1 MTSVF
6 LDTDVILDLFIEREP
21 HHSAALRFFSYL
33 QVHADS
39 IQAYTSPVVIANV
52 GYILGKARSESYAIQ
67 KIEGLRDFVR
77 VLPMTEA
84 EVDRAIQRPGDDF
97 EDSLQYHCATARAV
111 KIIVTRNRGDFHTEG
126 VQSLEPDEF
135 IKIDSLGQSTQP

>member
-21 HHSAALRFFSYL
+21 HHSVALRFFSYL

-52 GYILGKARSESYAIQ
+52 GYSLGKARSEAYGVQ
-67 KIEGLRDFVR
+67 KIKGLRDFMR
-77 VLPMTEA
+77 ILPMTEA
-84 EVDRAIQRPGDDF
+84 VTNLQRPCTSRRKLSPY
-97 EDSLQYHCATARAV
+97 SL
-111 KIIVTRNRGDFHTEG
+111 KSLFLRNGTTGSVLPRCFR
-126 VQSLEPDEF
+126 
-135 IKIDSLGQSTQP
+135 

>member
-21 HHSAALRFFSYL
+21 HHSVALRFFSYL

-39 IQAYTSPVVIANV
+39 IHAYTSPVVIANV
-52 GYILGKARSESYAIQ
+52 GYILGKARSESYAVR
-67 KIEGLRDFVR
+67 KIKGLRDFVR

-84 EVDRAIQRPGDDF
+84 EVDRAIQRPGNDF
-97 EDSLQYHCATARAV
+97 EDSLQYHCAIASAV
-111 KIIVTRNRGDFHTEG
+111 KIIVTRNGDDFLTDG
-126 VQSLEPDEF
+126 VQTLEPDEF
-135 IKIDSLGQSTQP
+135 IKMDLSEKAT

>member
-21 HHSAALRFFSYL
+21 HHSIALRFFSYL

-52 GYILGKARSESYAIQ
+52 GYILGKARSESYAVQ
-67 KIEGLRDFVR
+67 KIKGLRDFVR

-84 EVDRAIQRPGDDF
+84 EVDRAIKRPSDDF
-97 EDSLQYHCATARAV
+97 EDSLQYHCATASAV
-111 KIIVTRNRGDFHTEG
+111 KIIVTRNGDDFLTEG
-126 VQSLEPDEF
+126 VEALEPDEF
-135 IKIDSLGQSTQP
+135 MKMNLSEKST

>member
-21 HHSAALRFFSYL
+21 HHSVALRFFSYL

-39 IQAYTSPVVIANV
+39 IQAYTSPVVVANV
-52 GYILGKARSESYAIQ
+52 GYILGKARSESYAVQ
-67 KIEGLRDFVR
+67 KIKGLRDFVR
-77 VLPMTEA
+77 VLPMAEA

-97 EDSLQYHCATARAV
+97 EDSLQYHCAIASAV
-111 KIIVTRNRGDFHTEG
+111 RIIVTRNGDDFLTEG
-126 VQSLEPDEF
+126 IQALEPDQF
-135 IKIDSLGQSTQP
+135 ITMDVSEKST

>member
-6 LDTDVILDLFIEREP
+6 LDTDVILGLFNEREP
-21 HHSAALRFFSYL
+21 HHSVALRFFSYL

-39 IQAYTSPVVIANV
+39 VQAYTSPVAIANV
-52 GYILGKARSESYAIQ
+52 GYILGKARSESYAVQ
-67 KIEGLRDFVR
+67 KIKGLRDFVR

-97 EDSLQYHCATARAV
+97 EDSLQYHCATASAV
-111 KIIVTRNRGDFHTEG
+111 KTIVTRNGDDFLTEG
-126 VQSLEPDEF
+126 VQALKPDEF
-135 IKIDSLGQSTQP
+135 MKMDLSEK

>member
-1 MTSVF
+1 MNSVF

-21 HHSAALRFFSYL
+21 HHSVALRFFSYL

-52 GYILGKARSESYAIQ
+52 GYILGKARSQSYATR

-84 EVDRAIQRPGDDF
+84 EVDRAIQRPCDGF
-97 EDSLQYHCATARAV
+97 EDSLQYHCASASAV
-111 KIIVTRNRGDFHTEG
+111 RIIVTRNGDDFLTEG
-126 VQSLEPDEF
+126 VQALEPDQF
-135 IKIDSLGQSTQP
+135 IKMGLSEKST

>member
-1 MTSVF
+1 VTSVF

-21 HHSAALRFFSYL
+21 HHSVALRFFSYL

-52 GYILGKARSESYAIQ
+52 GYILGKARSESYAVQ
-67 KIEGLRDFVR
+67 KIKGLRDFVR

-97 EDSLQYHCATARAV
+97 EDSLQYHCATASAV
-111 KIIVTRNRGDFHTEG
+111 KIIVTRNGDDFLTEG
-126 VQSLEPDEF
+126 VEALEPDEF
-135 IKIDSLGQSTQP
+135 MKMNLSEKST

>member
-21 HHSAALRFFSYL
+21 HHSVALRFFSYL
-33 QVHADS
+33 QVHAES

-52 GYILGKARSESYAIQ
+52 GYILGKARSESYAVQ
-67 KIEGLRDFVR
+67 KIKGLRDFVG

-84 EVDRAIQRPGDDF
+84 EIDRAIQRPGDDF
-97 EDSLQYHCATARAV
+97 EDSLQYHCATASAV
-111 KIIVTRNRGDFHTEG
+111 NIIVTRNGDDFLTEG
-126 VQSLEPDEF
+126 VQALEPYEF
-135 IKIDSLGQSTQP
+135 MQMDLSEK